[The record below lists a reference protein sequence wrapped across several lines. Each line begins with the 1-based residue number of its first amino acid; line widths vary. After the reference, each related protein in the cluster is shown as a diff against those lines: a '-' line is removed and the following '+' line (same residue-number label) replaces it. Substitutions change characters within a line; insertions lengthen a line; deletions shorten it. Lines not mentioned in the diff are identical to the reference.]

1 MNKETQYQLQIYY
14 GELLQEVK
22 TTNDYF
28 KRTRIEKKL
37 KAIECLLD
45 IDYVT

>member
-1 MNKETQYQLQIYY
+1 MEKETQYQLQIYY
-14 GELLQEVK
+14 GELLQELK
-22 TTNDYF
+22 TSNDCF
-28 KRTRIEKKL
+28 RKTRIEKKL

>member
-1 MNKETQYQLQIYY
+1 MENEITYKLQIYY
-14 GELLQEVK
+14 GELLQELK
-22 TTNDYF
+22 TSNDCF
-28 KRTRIEKKL
+28 RKTRIQKKL

>member
-14 GELLQEVK
+14 GELLQEAK
-22 TTNDYF
+22 TTNDCF
-28 KRTRIEKKL
+28 RRTRIEKKL